1 MELLEKTMMNYLNQ
15 SFLPAIGITE
25 LMFQV
30 YRSGILTKDQR
41 KQLKDL
47 FLYHN
52 LTEEDTTAINR
63 LIHAIRRGWLKMV

>member
-1 MELLEKTMMNYLNQ
+1 
-15 SFLPAIGITE
+15 
-25 LMFQV
+25 MFQV